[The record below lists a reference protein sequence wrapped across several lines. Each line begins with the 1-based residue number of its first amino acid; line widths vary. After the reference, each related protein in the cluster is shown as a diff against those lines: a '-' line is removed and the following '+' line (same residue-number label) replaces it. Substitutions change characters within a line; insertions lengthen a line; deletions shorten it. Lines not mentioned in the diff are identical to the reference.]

1 MGGIVIDIW
10 EKSNF
15 LGAFGSKKDAKNT
28 IFHFQKFYGNK
39 IWIEQNYTL
48 VDVSVYYLL
57 LDCAD
62 LHNHI
67 KEINYMKSEMNL

>member
-1 MGGIVIDIW
+1 M
-10 EKSNF
+10 SN
-15 LGAFGSKKDAKNT
+15 
-28 IFHFQKFYGNK
+28 H
-39 IWIEQNYTL
+39 TL

-67 KEINYMKSEMNL
+67 KEINYMKSEMNLKRSYDHRFKKRMGKNILQAQVLTKDIHQQFVKQSKM